1 MYQALHATSMTLR
14 QVLLD
19 GILADAFLAGPTA
32 PFTTRGMT
40 VTLNTPQEMLD
51 LSREGIAVWLYRVVR
66 DEHRLNDPPRRIGP
80 NQLMAAPLPVRLHY
94 LVAPVTTRQNQ
105 GDPDTEQ
112 YLLGRCMQILHTHP
126 LLRGAD
132 LQDEL
137 RGTDAQLNVRLES
150 LTLEEITRIWEALEG
165 SYQLSVSY
173 EVSVIN
179 IETAHEPD
187 QRTPVTTVL
196 PEIGIIVG
204 AGS

>member
-1 MYQALHATSMTLR
+1 MYQALHATSVTLR

-19 GILADAFLAGPTA
+19 GITADAFLAGPAA

-40 VTLNTPQEMLD
+40 VSLNTPQEMID
-51 LSREGIAVWLYRVVR
+51 LGREGISLWLYRVVR
-66 DEHRLNDPPRRIGP
+66 DEHRFNDPPRRVSGT
-80 NQLMAAPLPVRLHY
+80 QLAPPPLPVRLHY

-112 YLLGRCMQILHTHP
+112 YLLGKAMQILHTRP

-132 LQDEL
+132 LQGEL
-137 RGTDAQLNVRLES
+137 SGTDAQINLRLES
-150 LTLEEITRIWEALEG
+150 LSLEEITRIWEALEG

-179 IETAHEPD
+179 IDVTREPD
-187 QRTPVTTVL
+187 FRTPVTEVL
-196 PEIGIIVG
+196 PEIGVIVG